1 MATEAQLQAELD
13 SLPKTDTPEGKSPRH
28 YKIENK
34 SPRHPKSE
42 NTDQV
47 KTPHQ

>member
-1 MATEAQLQAELD
+1 MATEAQLQSELD
-13 SLPKTDTPEGKSPRH
+13 SIPKDTLEGKSPRH

-34 SPRHPKSE
+34 SPRQYKSE

>member
-1 MATEAQLQAELD
+1 MASEAQLQEELD
-13 SLPKTDTPEGKSPRH
+13 SLPTTDTPEGKSPRH

-34 SPRHPKSE
+34 SPRQYKPE
-42 NTDQV
+42 NTES